1 MRTLPPSSSE
11 RERNILRQVAEACT
25 NREIARALPLSETT
39 VTSHLRR
46 ISHSL
51 ELQSRAAVDS
61 KATELRLLDQQLVH
75 TGDYEHSVGLG

>member
-1 MRTLPPSSSE
+1 MLSP
-11 RERNILRQVAEACT
+11 
-25 NREIARALPLSETT
+25 SETT
-39 VTSHLRR
+39 VTSHLRL

>member
-1 MRTLPPSSSE
+1 MHTPPPSSSE
-11 RERNILRQVAEACT
+11 RERNILRQVAEGCT
-25 NREIARALPLSETT
+25 NREIARALSLSETT

-61 KATELRLLDQQLVH
+61 KATEPRLLD
-75 TGDYEHSVGLG
+75 